1 MNRLITAAALLAGA
15 FGAFTAQ
22 AQESGSFAA
31 SARANCEQARNRN
44 PALGRTCESFGTLR
58 ELQANTDKLFD
69 NRLATTPEPCQ
80 NPAQQLSRLECA
92 ELVNQVNRRL
102 IRQLEDARII
112 ASAAAPFSAV
122 EQDVLTG
129 VTIAQ
134 EYLNRSAKY
143 VSVRSPQYGFYAGPN
158 FSLSGN
164 GNWKEGGEFL
174 GRFDSEVYEPGFLP
188 QDWWLRG
195 YTDISYQSISALEAT
210 DGATQPEENVFASA
224 GGYWR
229 FNSGMQVHPWDWV
242 GVQTSVGLSS
252 LPNAT
257 DRTRL
262 EPRASTGVHFQT
274 LYGDGALGRVFIG
287 YAYDEFWEREV
298 FNDPAN
304 PAAGTHVEDNVH
316 RYNVDALFM
325 LPFSAYKFHMAARM
339 FADAP
344 IDGEGPSD
352 ARFSILF
359 YYDLNGWLEVFQPL
373 GGGPGGLLAGL

>member
-1 MNRLITAAALLAGA
+1 MKSTITAALLLATTLITPA
-15 FGAFTAQ
+15 A
-22 AQESGSFAA
+22 AQEPGSFAA
-31 SARANCEQARNRN
+31 TAKARCEQARTKN
-44 PALGRTCESFGTLR
+44 PALGRTCDSFSTLR
-58 ELQANTDKLFD
+58 ELQVNTDKLFD
-69 NRLATTPEPCQ
+69 NRLVTTPDPCKA
-80 NPAQQLSRLECA
+80 PDLKLSRLDCA

-102 IRQLEDARII
+102 LRQLEDARII
-112 ASAAAPFSAV
+112 ASAAAPFSDV

-129 VTIAQ
+129 MTLAQ

-143 VSVRSPQYGFYAGPN
+143 VSVRSAQYGFYAGPN
-158 FSLSGN
+158 FSLSGD

-188 QDWWLRG
+188 TDWWLRG

-210 DGATQPEENVFASA
+210 DDAAQPDENVFASA

-229 FNSGMQVHPWDWV
+229 FNGGMQVHPWDWI
-242 GVQTSVGLSS
+242 GLQTGVGLSS

-262 EPRASTGVHFQT
+262 EPRASAGLHFQT
-274 LYGDGALGRVFIG
+274 LYGDGALGRVFLG

-304 PAAGTHVEDNVH
+304 PAAGRRVEEHFH
-316 RYNVDALFM
+316 RYNLDALFM
-325 LPFSAYKFHMAARM
+325 LPFSAYKIHMGARM
-339 FADAP
+339 SADAP

-359 YYDLNGWLEVFQPL
+359 YYDLNGWLEAFQPL
-373 GGGPGGLLAGL
+373 GGAPSGLLAGL